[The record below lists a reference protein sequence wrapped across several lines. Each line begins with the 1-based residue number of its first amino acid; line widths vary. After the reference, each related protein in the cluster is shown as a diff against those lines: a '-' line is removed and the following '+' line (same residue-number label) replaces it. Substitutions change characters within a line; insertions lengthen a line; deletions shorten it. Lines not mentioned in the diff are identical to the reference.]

1 MEPPFIKFSLI
12 LDVIYNLYFLLTCYS
27 ATGPINRTQY
37 SHLWLEH
44 KPPRYISN
52 THIYIFIM
60 HYLYLEIIFRAF
72 TLFQN
77 TLSYIFLLTSRN
89 NPTG

>member
-52 THIYIFIM
+52 THIYIYYALFIFRN
-60 HYLYLEIIFRAF
+60 YFQGLYFVPKYSILYLLINF
-72 TLFQN
+72 
-77 TLSYIFLLTSRN
+77 SK
-89 NPTG
+89 